1 MVQIVF
7 INNLNLG
14 IMKKVFMSLAI
25 VAAMF
30 AAASCACCGNKC
42 AEEASPCENTCCETK
57 ACCDTCTAVCDS
69 AACAACDSTAAD
81 CAAKAE

>member
-1 MVQIVF
+1 
-7 INNLNLG
+7 
-14 IMKKVFMSLAI
+14 MKKVFMSLAI

-30 AAASCACCGNKC
+30 AAASCAYCNNKP
-42 AEEASPCENTCCETK
+42 AEEPACCESCEK
-57 ACCDTCTAVCDS
+57 ACCDSCATCDS